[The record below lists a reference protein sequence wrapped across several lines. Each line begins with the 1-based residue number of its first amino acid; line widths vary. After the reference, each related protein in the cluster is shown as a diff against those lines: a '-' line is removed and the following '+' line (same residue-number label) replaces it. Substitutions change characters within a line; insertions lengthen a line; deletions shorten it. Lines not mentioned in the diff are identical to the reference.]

1 MDSPPSPAA
10 SPSPHAVR
18 VGFIPLVDCA
28 VPVVAAERGFAA
40 AEGLDLHLSREA
52 SWAAVR
58 DKVAFGGLDCA
69 HMLAGMPIAA
79 TLGIGQVTVPMVAPL
94 ALGLGGNAITVSADL
109 HEAMRRADPEAMA
122 GPPGHAARALKA
134 VIAARRARGLDP
146 LVFAMVFPVSSH
158 NYELRCWMAA
168 AGIDPDAD
176 VQLVVVPPP
185 RMVEALEAGRI
196 AGFCVG
202 EPWNQVAVDMGLGR
216 IVATKADIWPAS
228 PEKVLGLR
236 ADWAAANPGT
246 VAALVRACVRAAVWA
261 DRPENRAELAELLA
275 EDRFVGAPARLI
287 AAAVADSHV
296 FHRSAATFP
305 WVSQADWVIA
315 QMRRWGQLSPGMP
328 SDSCAARVFRPDLYR
343 AALAGTGLPVPR
355 HDRKEEGAHAHG
367 YTVEG
372 TGGEAIPMAADRW
385 LAVA

>member
-1 MDSPPSPAA
+1 MPPPSPAA
-10 SPSPHAVR
+10 PRPVR
-18 VGFIPLVDCA
+18 VGFIPLIDCA
-28 VPVVAAERGFAA
+28 IPVVAAAKGFAA
-40 AEGLDLHLSREA
+40 AEGLDLQLSREA

-79 TLGIGQVTVPMVAPL
+79 TLGLGQVTVPMVAPMS
-94 ALGLGGNAITVSADL
+94 LGLGGNAITVAADL
-109 HEAMRRADPEAMA
+109 HAAMRAADPAAMA

-134 VIAARRARGLDP
+134 VIEARRARGLEP

-176 VQLVVVPPP
+176 VALVVVPPP
-185 RMVEALEAGRI
+185 RMVESLEAGHI

-202 EPWNQVAVDMGLGR
+202 EPWNRVAVDRGLGR
-216 IVATKADIWPAS
+216 VVATKADIWPAS
-228 PEKVLGLR
+228 PEKVLGMR
-236 ADWAAANPGT
+236 ADWAEGNGAA

-261 DRPENRAELAELLA
+261 DAPENRAELAALLA
-275 EDRFVGAPARLI
+275 EPRHVGAPARLI
-287 AAAVADSHV
+287 EAAVAAHHV
-296 FHRSAATFP
+296 FYRSAATFP
-305 WVSQADWVIA
+305 WVSQAEWVIG
-315 QMRRWGQLSPGMP
+315 QMRRWGQIGAGAAAEA
-328 SDSCAARVFRPDLYR
+328 CAARVFRPDLYR
-343 AALAGTGLPVPR
+343 AALAGTGLPAPR
-355 HDRKEEGAHAHG
+355 HDRKEEGAHATG